1 MALKPISVREIEEKT
16 MDVFEAV
23 VVMTKRSKQIIHQRL
38 VEKMLDDEGEIEL
51 TALEAVPEEID
62 PEDYIESEKPS
73 TIAIEDFLSGQ
84 VKWHYTNQIDE

>member
-23 VVMTKRSKQIIHQRL
+23 VVMTKRSKQVIHQRL
-38 VEKMLDDEGEIEL
+38 VERMLDDEGEIEL
-51 TALEAVPEEID
+51 TALDAIPEEVD
-62 PEDYIESEKPS
+62 PEDFIELEKPT

-84 VKWHYTNQIDE
+84 VKWHYTSQIDE